1 MLYMMLADS
10 HILLVRVGH
19 EPMGLLYF
27 LIIGLIA
34 GWLAGKITKGRG
46 FGILRNLVIGVIGA
60 MLGGFVFS
68 LIGLSATGTL
78 GSIVTATV
86 GALLLLY
93 IINAVV
99 RR

>member
-1 MLYMMLADS
+1 M
-10 HILLVRVGH
+10 GH
-19 EPMGLLYF
+19 RPMELIYF
-27 LIIGLIA
+27 LLIGLIA

-46 FGILRNLVIGVIGA
+46 FGILRNIVIGVIGA

-68 LIGLSATGTL
+68 LLGLSATGTL

-93 IINAVV
+93 IINAIT